1 MKGGQSNSGCK
12 FSLASEIN
20 CVLSSENMNTIHTS
34 GATSI
39 DVIIEEDGVIFFQ
52 LQFHFL
58 IRLFR
63 IFVHQQYANDS
74 NFGTPY

>member
-1 MKGGQSNSGCK
+1 MD
-12 FSLASEIN
+12 A
-20 CVLSSENMNTIHTS
+20 IHTS

-52 LQFHFL
+52 LQFHYL

-74 NFGTPY
+74 NFEHHIEP